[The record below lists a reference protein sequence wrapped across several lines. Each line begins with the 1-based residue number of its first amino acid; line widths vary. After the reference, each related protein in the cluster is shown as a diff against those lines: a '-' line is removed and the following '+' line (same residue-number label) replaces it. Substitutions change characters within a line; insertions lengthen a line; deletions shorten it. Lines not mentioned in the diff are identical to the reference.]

1 MAFRPVLSTL
11 AAVLLFSQSA
21 QSRGSP
27 PGAASLQGHWQGE
40 MIEQGQAL
48 QVSFDF
54 DQAPIQGRFTS
65 LTQRVMDYP
74 LDRIVQEG
82 ALVSL
87 TLGGSI
93 VLNGILV
100 GPQFAGT
107 FTNGEASGTF
117 ELRRADA
124 INLPYSVVP
133 VSFRNG
139 KVLLRG
145 TLCIPRSSGMHPA
158 VILVHGS
165 GAETRWGTSRYIADR
180 MARAGIAALIYDKRG
195 SGESGGD
202 WRTSSYEELARDAL
216 AAVDLLRAR
225 SDIDARHIGIHGHS
239 QGGVIGPLAA
249 TLAPQKLSFIVAEDT
264 FAGPQYKQ
272 DIYRVSR
279 AISGLKL
286 TAPDESKAME
296 IYSLFVAAARGAV
309 PYEAF
314 EAAAAPYRNAAWYDW
329 MQFPPPGSWIWTFGR
344 LNGSFD
350 TMPLWRQVRV
360 PVLLIYGEKDALGP
374 VDEYIA
380 KISDALEQSNTPY
393 TALIAPGAV
402 HNLTVQPDE
411 NGTFFW
417 WRQAP
422 GIVDVVV
429 DWTRRQTGRQ

>member
-1 MAFRPVLSTL
+1 MAFRSVLATL
-11 AAVLLFSQSA
+11 AAVLLIVQSSQSA
-21 QSRGSP
+21 E
-27 PGAASLQGHWQGE
+27 SLPGHWQGE

-48 QVSFDF
+48 PVSFDF
-54 DQAPIQGRFTS
+54 DQKSLHGSFTS
-65 LTQRVMDYP
+65 LTQRAMDYP
-74 LDRIVQEG
+74 LDRIVQENEH
-82 ALVSL
+82 VSL

-93 VLNGILV
+93 VLEGTLKDE
-100 GPQFAGT
+100 QFAGT
-107 FTNGEASGTF
+107 FTQGEAKGTF
-117 ELRRADA
+117 ELRRTPAT
-124 INLPYSVVP
+124 ILPYRVLP

-139 KVLLRG
+139 AVLLQG
-145 TLCIPRSSGMHPA
+145 TLCIPRSAGRHPA
-158 VILVHGS
+158 VVLVHGS
-165 GAETRWGTSRYIADR
+165 GAETRWGTNRYIADR

-216 AAVDLLRAR
+216 AAVDLLNAR
-225 SDIDARHIGIHGHS
+225 SDIDARRIGIHGHS

-264 FAGPQYKQ
+264 FAGPQFEQ

-286 TAPDESKAME
+286 TPADESKAME

-309 PYEAF
+309 PYETF

-329 MQFPPPGSWIWTFGR
+329 MQFPPQGSWVWTFGR
-344 LNGSFD
+344 LNGAFD

-360 PVLLIYGEKDALGP
+360 PVLLIYGEKDTLGP
-374 VDEYIA
+374 VDEYIVR
-380 KISDALEQSNTPY
+380 ISAALDQSKTPY

-402 HNLTVQPDE
+402 HNLTIQPEE
-411 NGTFFW
+411 NGPFFW

-422 GIVDVVV
+422 GIVEVVV
-429 DWTRRQTGRQ
+429 DWARRQTSVN